1 MKKYFL
7 LLFSVV
13 LTLLSGC
20 RQAGDGEV
28 SLAYEKFTLDNGLEV
43 ILHPDTSDPV
53 VSVAIQFHVGSN
65 REKSGKTGFAHFFEH
80 MLFQR
85 SENLPRNA
93 FFQKI
98 DALGGD
104 FNGGTWNDGTI
115 YYETVPRDALEK
127 VLWMESDR
135 MGFFINTVTQ
145 GGLEREIDVVSNEK
159 RQGEN
164 RPYGMLGTLMAK
176 YVYPAGHPYSWTVIG
191 EIPDLQSATIDDVKE
206 FYRTYYVPGNATLAI
221 AGDFDPKQA
230 KDLVIKYFDE
240 IPAGV
245 KPDPLQPRSV
255 SFDAVRRVSHEDAYA
270 SAPMLSVVYPSVEMY
285 HPDGYALDFLTML
298 LSSDKKSPL
307 YKILVEE
314 KKLTAGVSMYNEQ
327 MELAG
332 LVTIRTTTFPGVS
345 LDSVYAAIGEAYAR
359 FEQTG
364 IDERDLERYKTMME
378 TRIYNGLVSTLG
390 KAMTLAESNVFAGN
404 PDNTREQLDKY
415 RAVTREDVMRVYE
428 QYVKG
433 KNYFALSIVPAG
445 QAVLA
450 LAGSTPAV
458 IEQEPIGEQ
467 ALRSDAGEI
476 VDDPYERT
484 PSRIDRSVEPPL
496 MANTPALRVPE
507 IWSTTLSN
515 GMTLKGI
522 VYSELPLVGFYIRLN
537 DGMLHDLPGK
547 PGVAAMTA
555 QMLNEGTEFKTPE
568 ELQEAKDRL
577 GASLSVSI
585 GAESMMLT
593 GTCLKKNFAEVIALA
608 EEILLHPRWDE
619 TSLEIV
625 RERNLDNLRQMETQ
639 PSSIASSVFRKLL
652 FGRDNILSNHVLGT
666 AESVPSI
673 TMDDLKAFYAANF
686 SPKAAAMG
694 FVGGLRQA
702 EVEKTLAPLTAVWAA
717 APAAA
722 PAVEPMVLVDAPAPA
737 AKVWFID
744 YPGSSQSYILMGS
757 RAMPFNSPEAWP
769 ATIVNDRLGASS
781 GSLLFEILRLQ
792 RGYTYGAYSAFTQ
805 GNANNYFAAQS
816 SVQATVTRESLEI
829 FRDILTGY
837 RDAYSEE
844 YLETTRTSLL
854 RALNGSFETPGAQIN
869 MIYAI
874 DANHAPMDYVVRK
887 EETLRTMT
895 LEQAR
900 EHIAR
905 DIVFDKMVIVVV
917 GDAASQLANVERAGL
932 GPVLLV
938 DKNADPVR

>member
-1 MKKYFL
+1 MKNYAL
-7 LLFSVV
+7 LLFAAA
-13 LTLLSGC
+13 LALLSAC
-20 RQAGDGEV
+20 RQSGGGEA

-65 REKSGKTGFAHFFEH
+65 REKPGKTGFAHFFEH

-145 GGLEREIDVVSNEK
+145 SGLEREIDVVSNEK

-191 EIPDLQSATIDDVKE
+191 EIPDLQSATLDDVRE
-206 FYRTYYVPGNATLAI
+206 FYRAYYVPGNATLAI
-221 AGDFDPKQA
+221 AGDFDPAQA
-230 KDLVIKYFDE
+230 KELVVKYFDE

-245 KPDPLQPRSV
+245 RPDPLTPRPV
-255 SFDAVRRVSHEDAYA
+255 AFDAVRRVSYEDAYA
-270 SAPMLSVVYPSVEMY
+270 SAPMLSLVYPSVEMY

-314 KKLTAGVSMYNEQ
+314 KKLTAGVGMYNEQ

-332 LVTIRTTTFPGVS
+332 LITLRTTTFPGVP

-378 TRIYNGLVSTLG
+378 TRIYTGLVSTLG

-404 PDNTREQLDKY
+404 PDNTRQELDKY
-415 RAVTREDVMRVYE
+415 RAVTRQDIMRVYE
-428 QYVKG
+428 QYVKC

-445 QAVLA
+445 QAALA

-458 IEQEPIGEQ
+458 IEREPIGGQ
-467 ALRSDAGEI
+467 TLQSDAGAI

-496 MANTPALRVPE
+496 MTNTPALRVPE
-507 IWSTTLSN
+507 IWSTTLGN

-522 VYSELPLVGFYIRLN
+522 VYSELPLVNFYIRLN
-537 DGMLHDLPGK
+537 DGMLHDSPAR

-568 ELQEAKDRL
+568 ELQEAQGRL
-577 GASLSVSI
+577 GTSLSVSI
-585 GAESMMLT
+585 GTESMMLS
-593 GTCLKKNFAEVIALA
+593 GTCLKKNFAEVIALV

-619 TSLEIV
+619 ASLEIV

-639 PSSIASSVFRKLL
+639 PSYIASSVFRKLL
-652 FGRDNILSNHVLGT
+652 FGREHILSNTTIGT
-666 AESVPSI
+666 TESVQSI
-673 TMDDLKAFYAANF
+673 TMDDLKSFYAAHF
-686 SPKAAAMG
+686 SPAEAAMG

-702 EVEKTLAPLTAVWAA
+702 EVEKTLAPLTAAWVAA
-717 APAAA
+717 GRPAA
-722 PAVEPMVLVDAPAPA
+722 EPTVVVDAPAPA
-737 AKVWFID
+737 AKVYFID
-744 YPGSSQSYILMGS
+744 YPGSSQSYILMGN

-769 ATIVNDRLGASS
+769 ATIVNDRLGGSS

-792 RGYTYGAYSAFTQ
+792 RGYTYGAYSGFTQ
-805 GNANNYFAAQS
+805 ANYNNYFTASS

-837 RDAYSEE
+837 RDDYSEE
-844 YLETTRTSLL
+844 YLETSRTSLL
-854 RALNGSFETPGAQIN
+854 RALNGSFETPGAQMN
-869 MIYAI
+869 MLYAI
-874 DANHAPMDYVVRK
+874 DADRAPMDYVARK
-887 EETLRTMT
+887 EATLKAMT
-895 LEQAR
+895 LAQAR

-905 DIVFDKMVIVVV
+905 DIVFDRMVIVVV